1 MWLVIKR
8 ASLPYQN
15 FSILQHCR
23 YWTRPAIESQILAL
37 REKVVITFLIVPKLL
52 RNKFFFVLH
61 FLTISIK
68 MFRGTYIYFTS
79 HKTDFNQ
86 AVLPGYLSLFYAHLC
101 LLLTQA
107 ENHPRLIFCCRI
119 QFNQHLAFYQFEF
132 LTGR

>member
-52 RNKFFFVLH
+52 RNKFFLFFISWR
-61 FLTISIK
+61 FLLKCSEVRIFISQAIKRILIKQSFLDICLYSTLIYVFYWPRQKTIPAWYFAVEYNLINTYLFISLSIK
-68 MFRGTYIYFTS
+68 MG
-79 HKTDFNQ
+79 
-86 AVLPGYLSLFYAHLC
+86 
-101 LLLTQA
+101 
-107 ENHPRLIFCCRI
+107 
-119 QFNQHLAFYQFEF
+119 
-132 LTGR
+132 